1 MNGWSYCNQ
10 TKMVHEDYD
19 YKRVLYIV
27 LKRCLISSI
36 NNPGFQTLN
45 VLLDKIMQN
54 GGL

>member
-1 MNGWSYCNQ
+1 MVGPTI
-10 TKMVHEDYD
+10 TKKRWFDKDYD

-27 LKRCLISSI
+27 LKRCLISVI
-36 NNPGFQTLN
+36 NNPGFETLN

>member
-1 MNGWSYCNQ
+1 MVGPSV
-10 TKMVHEDYD
+10 TKQRWFHEDYD
-19 YKRVLYIV
+19 YKQVLYIV
-27 LKRCLISSI
+27 LKRCLISSL